1 MAEFLVKI
9 ADDRGHM
16 LEQVESATTA
26 TEVRDRLAMQGYLV
40 YEVKQRGVLSGGVP
54 LRRRRKVKQ
63 EQFLIFNS
71 QFLTLIR
78 AGLPI
83 LTALELLSKQQKNP
97 FFKSSLEDVRRR
109 VKAGESLS
117 HAFDEQHIASRIY
130 STTLLA
136 GERSGNLE
144 ETLKRYIDFERVS
157 LSFKKRLKASL
168 VYPAL
173 LVGAMVILLS
183 VLIFYVVPQFATL
196 YSNLGAELP
205 AVTQSLLAFGKNAQ
219 TALPLIVL
227 VIAAIIFGFL
237 SWQSSEAGGAAI
249 DRLRM
254 RLPLFGPIWVKYQIG
269 MVSRTLSTLLS
280 GGLPLVSAIETAA
293 ASVESKALS
302 QALQEAGVKVR
313 EGRPLATSLEE
324 TQMFPELAIG
334 MVEVGESTGALPQM
348 LNSVAE
354 FYEEDVQTALSAALS
369 IIEPVILI
377 IMGGVVAT
385 VLIALYLPIFNL
397 GAAAAGGSGAR

>member
-16 LEQVESATTA
+16 LEQVESAATA

-40 YEVKQRGVLSGGVP
+40 YEVKPRGVLSGGVS
-54 LRRRRKVKQ
+54 LGRRRKVKQ

-83 LTALELLSKQQKNP
+83 LTSLELLSKQQKNP
-97 FFKSSLEDVRRR
+97 FFKAALEDVRRR

-136 GERSGNLE
+136 GERAGNLE

-168 VYPAL
+168 IYPAL
-173 LVGAMVILLS
+173 LVSAMVILLS
-183 VLIFYVVPQFATL
+183 VLMFYVVPQFATL
-196 YSNLGAELP
+196 YSNIGAELP
-205 AVTQSLLAFGKNAQ
+205 GITQSLLAFGTNAR
-219 TALPLIVL
+219 TALPLLIL
-227 VIAAIIFGFL
+227 VIAAIVFGYL
-237 SWQSSEAGGAAI
+237 SWRNTASGGATI

-254 RLPLFGPIWVKYQIG
+254 RLPLFGPIWIKYQIG

-280 GGLPLVSAIETAA
+280 GGLPLVSSLETAA
-293 ASVESKALS
+293 ASVESRGLS
-302 QALQEAGVKVR
+302 LALQEAGVKVR
-313 EGRPLATSLEE
+313 EGRPLAGSLEE

-354 FYEEDVQTALSAALS
+354 FYEEDVQTALAAALS

-377 IMGGVVAT
+377 IMGVVVAT

-397 GAAAAGGSGAR
+397 GAAAAGGGR